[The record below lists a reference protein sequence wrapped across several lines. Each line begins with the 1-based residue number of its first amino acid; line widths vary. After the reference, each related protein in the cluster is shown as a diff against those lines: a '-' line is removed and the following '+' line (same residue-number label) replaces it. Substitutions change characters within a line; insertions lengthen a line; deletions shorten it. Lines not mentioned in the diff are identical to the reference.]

1 MPITLEQVEN
11 LRFCEIR
18 SPGGRRRFI
27 NVLGAG
33 GIGSNMTRLA
43 CRLYNDVAVNLFDF
57 DTLEFHNLNRTSM
70 FPVAESLS
78 GNRAKVHVLARSTA
92 LLAREC
98 APDGI
103 NNEAIS
109 RAVHSSSLMT
119 VTEDSNLPSGAL
131 TIDARDSLD
140 PTKITPN
147 TWIKL
152 SYDGGSSIAFTF
164 RPKIVA
170 NRVID
175 IAGRS
180 SYEVT
185 PSFYVPAAF
194 LCTMGLRFS
203 QFFNLLNITD
213 MRAGTFE
220 CDIDDFMNNASF
232 DWTPEGEE

>member
-18 SPGGRRRFI
+18 NPGGRRRFI

-43 CRLYNDVAVNLFDF
+43 CRLYKDLSVNLFDF

-70 FPVAESLS
+70 FPVVKSLS
-78 GNRAKVHVLARSTA
+78 GASAKVHVLAKSTV
-92 LLAREC
+92 LLAR
-98 APDGI
+98 
-103 NNEAIS
+103 AIS
-109 RAVHSSSLMT
+109 TTSDVSAVISRVVNTSSLMT
-119 VTEDSNLPSGAL
+119 VTENSSLPSGAL

-140 PTKITPN
+140 PTKITSN

-170 NRVID
+170 SRVID

-194 LCTMGLRFS
+194 LCTMGMRFS

-213 MRAGTFE
+213 IRAGTFE